1 MRRSR
6 KELSRSTAYERLPAV
21 LCRTLY
27 VNISILCI
35 SFQYRRRTGHYEL
48 DVLIQ
53 SLNLIYQVLCFT
65 RSLLLFIMALVHHH
79 CFTSPLRIY
88 RYSHVSQ
95 KCLKF
100 FLDSICIGNVSKF
113 YSRNRSFLPSGN
125 FWQMSKAKQ
134 SARQLMSLHRQLI
147 NPSCSYAQDTLV
159 CNL

>member
-21 LCRTLY
+21 LYRTLY

-35 SFQYRRRTGHYEL
+35 SFQYRRRTGYYEL

-113 YSRNRSFLPSGN
+113 YSRKPQFPSIWQFLANEQSQTKRPSIN
-125 FWQMSKAKQ
+125 EPTQTTNHSLL
-134 SARQLMSLHRQLI
+134 QLRPGYTRM
-147 NPSCSYAQDTLV
+147 
-159 CNL
+159 

>member
-1 MRRSR
+1 
-6 KELSRSTAYERLPAV
+6 
-21 LCRTLY
+21 
-27 VNISILCI
+27 
-35 SFQYRRRTGHYEL
+35 
-48 DVLIQ
+48 
-53 SLNLIYQVLCFT
+53 
-65 RSLLLFIMALVHHH
+65 MALVHHH

-100 FLDSICIGNVSKF
+100 FWILSVLVMCQNFI
-113 YSRNRSFLPSGN
+113 RENRSFLPSGN

-147 NPSCSYAQDTLV
+147 NPSRSYAQDTLV